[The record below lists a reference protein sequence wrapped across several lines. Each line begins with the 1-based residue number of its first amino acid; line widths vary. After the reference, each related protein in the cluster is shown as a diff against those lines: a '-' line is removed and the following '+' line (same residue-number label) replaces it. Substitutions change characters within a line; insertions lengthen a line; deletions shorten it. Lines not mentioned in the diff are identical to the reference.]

1 MTNADNLEVE
11 PEELTGVLA
20 GLSKLTQ
27 SLLFAN
33 PDITLMWNIRKEI
46 LQFTKR
52 YFAEAISELM
62 ALDYLICLKS
72 NFQL

>member
-1 MTNADNLEVE
+1 MTNADNPEVE
-11 PEELTGVLA
+11 PEELTAVLA

-52 YFAEAISELM
+52 YCAETISELM
-62 ALDYLICLKS
+62 AS
-72 NFQL
+72 N

>member
-11 PEELTGVLA
+11 PEELTAILA

-52 YFAEAISELM
+52 
-62 ALDYLICLKS
+62 
-72 NFQL
+72 